1 MLMGHWLYFLAGWG
15 AFFVTPMQSVTD
27 HPLHLPCVLKTE
39 QFLSKTGFADSAEVV
54 RDNRLHPL
62 LPLT

>member
-1 MLMGHWLYFLAGWG
+1 
-15 AFFVTPMQSVTD
+15 MQSVTD